1 MVIIMEYKIRPMEK
15 DDWGEVVE
23 IYYQGMQSNI
33 STFNTSCPSYEEW
46 DKAHIRQCR
55 LVADS
60 DGEVVGWAA
69 LMPVSSR
76 ECFKGVAEL
85 SIYIDINHCRR
96 GLGEKLM
103 RAILEESE
111 KCGYWTIMSVIIQ
124 ENTASIRLHEKCGF
138 RTVGYRERIAK
149 DRFGMW
155 RNTVI
160 MDHRI
165 TSDIAGGCD
174 CEMVRAMQR
183 EGRE

>member
-1 MVIIMEYKIRPMEK
+1 MEYKIRPMEK